1 MLPKWNYDR
10 DYNVLTYRIPPLNI
24 LSLIFLPCILKRSRK
39 LNVIL
44 ESIYFTPP
52 FYFTVFSVI
61 IIDLILFP
69 VAWILLIYEAFSQKR
84 RRCCS
89 FLKVIIFPIIILPY
103 TLVDMFAA
111 GLKLI
116 SKPYILLEQDDI
128 KTNRLL
134 VKSDLLVLRNILQRD
149 YKTEQEAIPLF

>member
-10 DYNVLTYRIPPLNI
+10 DYNALTYRIPPLNI
-24 LSLIFLPCILKRSRK
+24 LSLIFLPCILKRSRR

-44 ESIYFTPP
+44 EFFYYILPFIFTI
-52 FYFTVFSVI
+52 FFVI
-61 IIDLILFP
+61 FLDLILFP

-89 FLKVIIFPIIILPY
+89 IMKVIIFPIIILPY
-103 TLVDMFAA
+103 TLVDMFVA

-116 SKPYILLEQDDI
+116 SKPSVKLE
-128 KTNRLL
+128 
-134 VKSDLLVLRNILQRD
+134 
-149 YKTEQEAIPLF
+149 